1 MNRAPLTSVLVLI
14 CIIVYVVLAVLSH
27 NPITINKYLLFL
39 LGQSLFTIKHR
50 AYWQIITSIF
60 VHANILHLALN
71 VVFLYYIGSS
81 LERSTSS
88 GFLAL
93 SFFISGLTGNL
104 ISLIVGQVILNL
116 QYISVGASGAIL
128 GLASSLILYSYEV
141 SGGEFQRAIFSL
153 ILLFVLNSLGGNID
167 VLAHLGGI
175 LGGALVGLIY
185 GIVHKRTLMRRAIR
199 WHLGEDIGLR

>member
-1 MNRAPLTSVLVLI
+1 MNRSPLTSSLALT
-14 CIIVYVVLAVLSH
+14 CIIVYIVLAILSH
-27 NPITINKYLLFL
+27 NPIAIDKYLLFL
-39 LGQSLFTIKHR
+39 LGQSSFTIEHR

-60 VHANILHLALN
+60 VHANILHLVLN
-71 VVFLYYIGSS
+71 VIFLYYIGSS
-81 LERSTSS
+81 LERSTCS

-93 SFFISGLTGNL
+93 SFFASGLAGNL
-104 ISLIVGQVILNL
+104 ISLMIGQVILNL
-116 QYISVGASGAIL
+116 RYISVGASGAIL

-141 SGGEFQRAIFSL
+141 SGGGVQRAISSL

-185 GIVHKRTLMRRAIR
+185 GIIRKRTLMRRAIR
-199 WHLGEDIGLR
+199 WRLEEDIGLK